1 MLRHEEA
8 IQANIRELNA
18 QQAEVYDNRASTKAL
33 SILFGKML
41 LEYNGLEP
49 RKSAKQ
55 TAEALGDAEQ
65 EANGWSASSFLPA
78 RASFHELF
86 AHSPFKPGSRIM
98 DFACGTGV
106 VSELI
111 APYLVAEGA
120 SDSRSELVGVDV
132 NPHFLQKF
140 DARARALNDRFKG
153 LLAVRSYLYDVLDPL
168 LLEEI
173 DRNFLASFDA
183 IYCTIS
189 YHHIDNYRDVTK
201 KLATFLKPG
210 GWLYI
215 VDFYNEDVEDTD
227 RPSTNSAVRHM
238 GGLRVDSLNSTLRDH
253 AGLSDVSSAREA
265 KVNIWQ
271 QQKFIE
277 NHCTADTVTQL
288 HSGALPKKHSDVEGD
303 LYLVQA
309 SLILASGRRA

>member
-18 QQAEVYDNRASTKAL
+18 QQAEVYDNRASIKAL

-49 RKSAKQ
+49 RKCAKQ
-55 TAEALGDAEQ
+55 TAEILGDAGQ
-65 EANGWSASSFLPA
+65 EANGWHASSFLPA
-78 RASFHELF
+78 RASYHEKF

-98 DFACGTGV
+98 DFACGTGA

-111 APYLVAEGA
+111 APYLVAEGV
-120 SDSRSELVGVDV
+120 SDSKSELVGVDI

-140 DARARALNDRFKG
+140 DVRARALNDRFEG
-153 LLAVRSYLYDVLDPL
+153 LLTVRSYLYDVLSSL

-173 DRNFLASFDA
+173 YRNFLGSFDA

-215 VDFYNEDVEDTD
+215 VDFYNEDVEDID
-227 RPSTNSAVRHM
+227 RPSTNAAVRHM
-238 GGLRVDSLNSTLRDH
+238 GGLRVDTLNSTLKDY

-271 QQKFIE
+271 QPKFIE
-277 NHCTADTVTQL
+277 NHCTADTVAKF
-288 HSGALPKKHSDVEGD
+288 HSGALPKKFSEVEGN
-303 LYLVQA
+303 LFLVQA
-309 SLILASGRRA
+309 SLILASGRRS